1 MARNKQISLRLSDK
15 EYNTLIELSEKLNIG
30 KQSVIRR
37 ALDLYYSMNT
47 NTIDESIEEKNR
59 VIFLP
64 VDDGI
69 LSGKKNGRLMRNKIK
84 LDEVTE
90 KDDMLTCIFI
100 NPNILS
106 FNTSYFI
113 GLFGD
118 SKKKYKTRNEF
129 LQKYEFRCDDDYIM
143 KDIMDG
149 IEALYK
155 EPFWKR
161 RK

>member
-30 KQSVIRR
+30 KQNVIRR
-37 ALDLYYSMNT
+37 SLDLYYSMST
-47 NTIDESIEEKNR
+47 DAEELVEDKNR

-64 VDDGI
+64 VNDGI

-84 LDEVTE
+84 LDDVTE
-90 KDDMLTCIFI
+90 KDDILTCIFI
-100 NPNILS
+100 NSNILS

-118 SKKKYKTRNEF
+118 SKKKYKTKNEF

-155 EPFWKR
+155 IPFWKR
-161 RK
+161 R